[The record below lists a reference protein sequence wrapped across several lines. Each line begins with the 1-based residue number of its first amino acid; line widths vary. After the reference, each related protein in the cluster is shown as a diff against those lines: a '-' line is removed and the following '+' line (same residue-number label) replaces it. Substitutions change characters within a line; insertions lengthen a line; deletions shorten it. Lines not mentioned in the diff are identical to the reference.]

1 MNDQSG
7 APVQQDTAPRSSEA
21 TRRRANRARLVLLLI
36 FLTGAAI
43 GVGYWYL
50 TRNQV
55 STDDAYTDGRAVTVA
70 PQVSG
75 TVVKLDVADNQKVKA
90 GDVLVEIDPRA
101 FQAARDQAAANLGV
115 AEAQLADARMTL
127 DWTRAV
133 YPARLEAAQA
143 QLASARATQF
153 RTAADAKRQHDLP
166 RQATTQQAIDTAE
179 AALREANAQVAQAEA
194 RVREAQQISQ
204 VIGEAEAKVRQLE
217 AQVNLA
223 RAQVDQAELNL
234 GWTRITAPQDG
245 WVTRRAVEKGN
256 YVTAGQAIMSIVTP
270 DVWITANFKEDQL
283 AHMRPGQKVDISV
296 DAYPD
301 LHLKGHV
308 DSIQFGT
315 GSRFSAFPAENAT
328 GNFVKIVQR
337 VPVKIIIDSGMDR
350 PLPLGLS
357 VQPVV
362 HVKR

>member
-21 TRRRANRARLVLLLI
+21 TRRRANRARWVLLLI
-36 FLTGAAI
+36 FLAGAAI

-50 TRNQV
+50 TKDQV

-75 TVVKLDVADNQKVKA
+75 TIVRLDVTDNQKVKA
-90 GDVLVEIDPRA
+90 GDVLAEIDPRA
-101 FQAARDQAAANLGV
+101 FQAARDQAAASLSV

-133 YPARLEAAQA
+133 YPARLDGAQA
-143 QLASARATQF
+143 QLAAAHATQF
-153 RTAADAKRQHDLP
+153 RAAADAKRQRDLP
-166 RQATTQQAIDTAE
+166 KQATTQQAIDSAE
-179 AALREANAQVAQAEA
+179 AALRAADAQVSQAEA
-194 RVREAQQISQ
+194 AVREAQQISQ

-217 AQVNLA
+217 AQVNLG
-223 RAQVDQAELNL
+223 RAQLEQAELNL
-234 GWTRITAPQDG
+234 SWTRITAPQDG
-245 WVTRRAVEKGN
+245 WVTRRAIEKGN

-270 DVWITANFKEDQL
+270 DIWITANFKEDQL
-283 AHMRPGQKVDISV
+283 ARMRPGQEVDISV

-301 LHLKGHV
+301 MHLKGHV
-308 DSIQFGT
+308 DSVQLGT

-337 VPVKIIIDSGMDR
+337 VPVKIVIDSGMDR

-357 VQPVV
+357 VEPVV
-362 HVKR
+362 HVTR